1 MIDVETKP
9 AVLADGGTATTF
21 RVTARDGIAFTV
33 ATAGA
38 TLMRINAPDR
48 EGRMGNVILGLDDI
62 AAYPAAGGTGGDACL
77 GGTCGRFANRIAGA
91 RFMLDGVAVMLA
103 ANEGANHLHGGP
115 DGFHRRPWS
124 ARVLADGVAM
134 TLHSPEGDQGY
145 PGALDVET
153 QFRLVDP
160 ATLSIVHVAR
170 CDRPTHVN
178 IVSHPY
184 FNLDGADVIDAHML
198 SIDADAFLPIDAASI
213 PRGAPRPVAGTPF
226 DFRRPRAIGERID
239 AGDDQLRW
247 GGGYNHCYVLAGD
260 GVRPVARLSSPVS
273 GRRMILSTDQAGLQ
287 FYSGNALSAAAG
299 GFADRAGLCL
309 EAQGWPDAP
318 NRADA
323 PSTRLDPGD
332 TYRSELRLTFD
343 TDG

>member
-1 MIDVETKP
+1 MIDVEKSP
-9 AVLADGGTATTF
+9 ATLADGRDATTY

-38 TLMRINAPDR
+38 TLMRIDVPDR
-48 EGRMGNVILGLDDI
+48 DRRIGNVILGLDDI
-62 AAYPAAGGTGGDACL
+62 ADYPAAGGAGGDACL

-91 RFMLDGVAVMLA
+91 RFTLDGVETMLA
-103 ANEGANHLHGGP
+103 ANEGVNHLHGGP
-115 DGFHRRPWS
+115 DGFHRRQWS
-124 ARVLADGVAM
+124 ARALADGVAM
-134 TLHSPEGDQGY
+134 TLHSPDGDQGY
-145 PGALDVET
+145 PGALSVET
-153 QFRLVDP
+153 QFRLLDP

-170 CDRPTHVN
+170 CDRSTHVN

-184 FNLDGADVIDAHML
+184 FNLDGAGSIGGHML

-213 PRGAPRPVAGTPF
+213 PRGAPRAVEGTPF
-226 DFRRPRAIGERID
+226 DFRRPRAAGDRID

-260 GVRPVARLSSPVS
+260 RVRPVARLSSAVS
-273 GRRMILSTDQAGLQ
+273 GRRMTLSTDQAGLQ
-287 FYSGNALSAAAG
+287 FYSGNALSSAAG

-309 EAQGWPDAP
+309 EAQAWPDAP

-323 PSTRLDPGD
+323 PPTRLDPGD

-343 TDG
+343 GEG